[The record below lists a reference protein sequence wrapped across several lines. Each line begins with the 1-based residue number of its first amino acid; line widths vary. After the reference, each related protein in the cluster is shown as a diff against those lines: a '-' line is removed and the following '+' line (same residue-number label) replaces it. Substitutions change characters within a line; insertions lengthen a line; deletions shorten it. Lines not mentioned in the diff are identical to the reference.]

1 MQPPEKKPEVV
12 FTPTK
17 MQSFDGWYV
26 QAMVPGVPPIQLGGF
41 KTEEEAAE
49 WVRRKS
55 KGWLEQHQGH
65 YF

>member
-1 MQPPEKKPEVV
+1 MQPPKDKREVV

-26 QAMVPGVPPIQLGGF
+26 QAIIPGVPPIQLGGF

-55 KGWLEQHQGH
+55 RAWLEDHVGH

>member
-1 MQPPEKKPEVV
+1 
-12 FTPTK
+12 
-17 MQSFDGWYV
+17 
-26 QAMVPGVPPIQLGGF
+26 VPPIQLGGF

-55 KGWLEQHQGH
+55 KGWLEEHRGH